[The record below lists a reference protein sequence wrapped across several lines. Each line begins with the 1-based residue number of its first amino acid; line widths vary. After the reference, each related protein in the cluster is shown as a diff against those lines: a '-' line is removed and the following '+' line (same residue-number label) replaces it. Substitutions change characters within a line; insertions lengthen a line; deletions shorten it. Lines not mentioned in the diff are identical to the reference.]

1 MKIYLIR
8 HGETEFN
15 RLGIVQGSSINSDL
29 NRKGERQGKDF
40 YRMYKDVD
48 FQLIITSSLKR
59 THQTVQDFIH
69 KGIPWIQNDD
79 IIEINWGE
87 QEGKVSTPESRK
99 AYKKVV
105 DEWTA
110 GNYDVN
116 FGSGESATE
125 LGNRVNRFLD
135 WLRAQD
141 YDQVLICSHGRA
153 MRAIVCLMQNKPLH
167 EMENTPHSNT
177 GLYLINCENGVFSVE
192 KANDLSHLH
201 NEQLIMNN

>member
-15 RLGIVQGSSINSDL
+15 RLGIVQGSSIDSDL
-29 NRKGERQGKDF
+29 NRKGKKQATAFYEAYKDF
-40 YRMYKDVD
+40 N
-48 FQLIITSSLKR
+48 FQLIVTSSLKR
-59 THQTVQDFIH
+59 THQTVQNFIY

-87 QEGKVSTPESRK
+87 QEGQPSTPESRI

-105 DEWTA
+105 DQWTA
-110 GNYDVN
+110 GNYDIT
-116 FGSGESATE
+116 FGSGESATD
-125 LGNRVNRFLD
+125 LGNRVQRFLD
-135 WLRAQD
+135 WLRKQD
-141 YDQVLICSHGRA
+141 YDQILICSHGRA

-177 GLYLINCENGVFSVE
+177 GLYLIECKNGEFRVE
-192 KANDLSHLH
+192 KENDLAHLMD
-201 NEQLIMNN
+201 N